1 MNLGA
6 NGVISVASHTN
17 GDEMHAMLEAIENS
31 DLKTAAAIQRKF
43 IPKLTLSSQYQALHL
58 LRLFLTILVSKL
70 DHFVCHW
77 LHVLQKKLNVS
88 SRLSLKKMSKQHVRQ
103 LQVSFVQIIKKMKLS
118 SLLSFLVEIG

>member
-43 IPKLTLSSQYQALHL
+43 
-58 LRLFLTILVSKL
+58 
-70 DHFVCHW
+70 
-77 LHVLQKKLNVS
+77 
-88 SRLSLKKMSKQHVRQ
+88 LSLIH
-103 LQVSFVQIIKKMKLS
+103 I
-118 SLLSFLVEIG
+118 